1 MRQHHVLWICIV
13 TIGILVTGYALQVA
27 ARFAEPFSDLPPP
40 TAIMPPPTTIIPPA
54 TPIFAAA
61 TRVDVPEPS
70 PPPPPPPPP
79 PPQVSAV
86 TNAFT
91 PVTLPTSISSTAMPF
106 YAGPYQVVQED
117 TTATILIKN
126 LEQQHVA
133 TISSTAPPTAERIAS
148 LLNGVL
154 SDTIRS

>member
-1 MRQHHVLWICIV
+1 MRQHHILWICIV
-13 TIGILVTGYALQVA
+13 TIGILVTGYMLQVT
-27 ARFAEPFSDLPPP
+27 RFAEPFSDLPPP

-54 TPIFAAA
+54 TPIFATA
-61 TRVDVPEPS
+61 TRVDVPEP
-70 PPPPPPPPP
+70 PQPPPPP

-86 TNAFT
+86 INSFT
-91 PVTLPTSISSTAMPF
+91 PVTLPTSISPTSMPF

-117 TTATILIKN
+117 ATATILIKN

-148 LLNGVL
+148 LLSGVL